1 MDRREPPAIDL
12 TRAEQPLTDQDLEAV
27 TGGANMV
34 AGLGGP
40 DTRTHTDHN
49 KWIDLVSMTFP

>member
-1 MDRREPPAIDL
+1 MDRREPPASDL
-12 TRAEQPLTDQDLEAV
+12 NKAEEALPDEDLAAA

-40 DTRTHTDHN
+40 DTRKDTDHN
-49 KWIDLVSMTFP
+49 KWIELISVSY